1 MLDPAELLYAYSQ
14 GYFPMAIPEDDN
26 EIFWFKPEM
35 RGIIPLDTFHISKN
49 LRRLYNKQY
58 FELRINGD
66 FEGTMRAC
74 AEREDTWI
82 SEDIVQSYCKL
93 HEMGYGFSF
102 EAWREG
108 KLVGGLYGVIIGKAY
123 FGESMF
129 HRENDASKIA
139 LIFLVQFLKD
149 NGFKLLDTQYI
160 NDHLKQFGATEV
172 PNADYENMLAGALE
186 VGDDER

>member
-1 MLDPAELLYAYSQ
+1 
-14 GYFPMAIPEDDN
+14 
-26 EIFWFKPEM
+26 
-35 RGIIPLDTFHISKN
+35 
-49 LRRLYNKQY
+49 
-58 FELRINGD
+58 
-66 FEGTMRAC
+66 
-74 AEREDTWI
+74 
-82 SEDIVQSYCKL
+82 
-93 HEMGYGFSF
+93 
-102 EAWREG
+102 
-108 KLVGGLYGVIIGKAY
+108 GGLYGVIIGKAY

>member
-1 MLDPAELLYAYSQ
+1 
-14 GYFPMAIPEDDN
+14 MAIPEDDN

-49 LRRLYNKQY
+49 LRRLYNKQH

-102 EAWREG
+102 ETWREG

-172 PNADYENMLAGALE
+172 LNAEYENMLAGALE
-186 VGDDER
+186 VDDEEP